1 MGRGIL
7 VVVALLATSIARA
20 APEDPLRDVTPAIG
34 AAEDGTI
41 MQVHGI
47 IDDCLPDSCFLCPDW
62 ETASRPEQRFHRRGC
77 RALMSWKDTNAG
89 LLLDEMYRFSDVI
102 VTGRFHFNRPANQDV
117 DILCLD
123 LRRCEQSGFENVQ
136 VDRLIE
142 RRAIERVPNSGDP
155 IAVAVTGE
163 DDAALRK
170 LFLEDPDFSVVSLL
184 DGGANDIRT
193 YTRPQRDR
201 GTGLEGWLCYRRAQV
216 PVNQDDAFPW
226 PTTYRA
232 VELRSPANPYR
243 CLHAWKDK
251 GAWRIMR
258 DILLLPVYGLD

>member
-1 MGRGIL
+1 MGRGVV
-7 VVVALLATSIARA
+7 VVVALLALCGARA
-20 APEDPLRDVTPAIG
+20 APEDPLRDVTTAIG
-34 AAEDGTI
+34 AAEDGKV
-41 MQVHGI
+41 MRVHGI

-77 RALMSWKDTNAG
+77 RALISWKDANAG

-102 VTGRFHFNRPANQDV
+102 VTGRFHFDKAANEDV

-123 LRRCEQSGFENVQ
+123 MRRCEQSGFEDVEIE
-136 VDRLIE
+136 RMIE
-142 RRAIERVPNSGDP
+142 RRPIEKLPGATD
-155 IAVAVTGE
+155 AVTPVAAA

-170 LFLEDPDFSVVSLL
+170 LFWEDADFSLVSLL
-184 DGGANDIRT
+184 DGGVNKIRT

-201 GTGLEGWLCYRRAQV
+201 GTGLEGWLCYRRASVQV
-216 PVNQDDAFPW
+216 SADDAFPW

-232 VELRSPANPYR
+232 VELRSPASPYR

-258 DILLLPVYGLD
+258 DIQQVPVYGLD

>member
-1 MGRGIL
+1 MGRGL
-7 VVVALLATSIARA
+7 VVAIALLVLCGARA
-20 APEDPLRDVTPAIG
+20 APEDPLRDVTEAIG
-34 AAEDGTI
+34 AAEDGKV

-62 ETASRPEQRFHRRGC
+62 ETASRPEQRFQRRGC
-77 RALMSWKDTNAG
+77 LALVSWKDVGAG
-89 LLLDEMYRFSDVI
+89 LLLDEMYRYSDVI
-102 VTGRFHFNRPANQDV
+102 VTGRFHFNKPANDDV

-123 LRRCEQSGFENVQ
+123 FRRCEQSGFEDVR
-136 VDRLIE
+136 VDRMIE
-142 RRAIERVPNSGDP
+142 RRAIEKVPNAADAIQP
-155 IAVAVTGE
+155 VAAA
-163 DDAALRK
+163 DDAALHK
-170 LFLEDPDFSVVSLL
+170 LFLDDQDFSLVSLL

-193 YTRPQRDR
+193 YTRPQRDQ
-201 GTGLEGWLCYRRAQV
+201 GAGLEGWLCYRRASV
-216 PVNQDDAFPW
+216 VVNPDEAFPW

-258 DILLLPVYGLD
+258 NIQQLPVYGLD